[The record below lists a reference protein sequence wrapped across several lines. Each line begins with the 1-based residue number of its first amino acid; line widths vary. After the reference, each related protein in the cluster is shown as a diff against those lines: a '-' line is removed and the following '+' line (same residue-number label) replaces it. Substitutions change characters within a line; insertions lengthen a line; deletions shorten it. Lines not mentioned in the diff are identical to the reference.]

1 MGALVTV
8 ESCILAL
15 TMGTA
20 LAQSLSTTS
29 STRAGPIGIYAGAS
43 YSEIWAVR
51 PARGLISEAAPAPVR
66 PFAFTRVD
74 INIGPLIDMDNSRR
88 QDEDRQKKREKESRE
103 QAQREESRW
112 PYGRYG
118 SAYPLQDLYHYN
130 YSNNR
135 YYYDPLTGYYYQPS
149 TGQYYYIRPG
159 SGPSPSNNGHSRDG
173 RPENTRSVTK
183 EKSMG
188 VGESGQFARILPGEG
203 HRS

>member
-135 YYYDPLTGYYYQPS
+135 YYYDPRGITINPVQDNTTTYALVPDLPPRTTGIPV
-149 TGQYYYIRPG
+149 TVARRTPG
-159 SGPSPSNNGHSRDG
+159 
-173 RPENTRSVTK
+173 
-183 EKSMG
+183 
-188 VGESGQFARILPGEG
+188 A
-203 HRS
+203 